1 MIRTS
6 VIVSGIGLLVACG
19 VEHTSPPPPPP
30 RDARVAQARADAGVE
45 APSRGYIGVITAS
58 ESVDIAPRFQGVV
71 ADVKVRVGDE
81 VTSGEV
87 IAEMDQKSMQ
97 EELRA
102 AESAL
107 SSARA
112 SYHAAEVDVAD
123 AKRKVAL
130 EADAVKNGIE
140 PRANLEEAKM
150 GLERARAAAQKAAS
164 NVATEASH
172 AQTAKDHVHDTA
184 LRAPS
189 DGTVL
194 LRFKDPGATVAAG
207 TAIVRVVGHGGLRLR
222 FAVPPDRARSLAPKA
237 RVEATIDT
245 VTAPVAGVIR
255 QVSPALDPASG
266 MIIVEAEL
274 APDAATAPQ
283 LRPGLA
289 AWVR

>member
-1 MIRTS
+1 MRALGL
-6 VIVSGIGLLVACG
+6 VILFGCNTGPATAPLPVA
-19 VEHTSPPPPPP
+19 
-30 RDARVAQARADAGVE
+30 RDARVAVAHSDAGVE

-71 ADVKVRVGDE
+71 ADVKVRAGDE
-81 VTSGEV
+81 VTQGQV

-130 EADAVKNGIE
+130 ETEAVKNGIE
-140 PRANLEEAKM
+140 PRANLEEATM

-194 LRFKDPGATVAAG
+194 FRFKDNGATVAAG
-207 TAIVRVVGHGGLRLR
+207 TPIVRLVGHGGLRLR
-222 FAVPPDRARSLAPKA
+222 FAVPPDRARSLAPNGKVA
-237 RVEATIDT
+237 ATIDT
-245 VTAPVAGVIR
+245 VAQPVAGVIR
-255 QVSPALDPASG
+255 RVSPALDPASG

-274 APDAATAPQ
+274 APDAAVAPQ